1 MSWST
6 LSKDKISRK
15 QDIVHAA
22 ILVTM
27 MDVVTDALV
36 LLTKSLLILT
46 LFYIESCLCT
56 VEY

>member
-27 MDVVTDALV
+27 MDVVTDASV
-36 LLTKSLLILT
+36 LLTKYLLILT
-46 LFYIESCLCT
+46 VFYIESCLCT
-56 VEY
+56 VE